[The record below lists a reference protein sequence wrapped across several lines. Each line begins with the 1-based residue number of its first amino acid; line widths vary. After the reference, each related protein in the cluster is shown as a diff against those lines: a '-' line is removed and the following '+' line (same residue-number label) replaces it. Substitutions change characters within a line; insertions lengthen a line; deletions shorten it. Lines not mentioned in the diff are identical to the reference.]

1 MKFNECPQENKDK
14 VVNYYIDN
22 LNLYESDWWM
32 DDFENLL
39 STMKKEA
46 GVCADYDDVGFDFGE
61 DEAHVVVVDQY
72 IYPVSFDAFCGGLNE
87 FVNRVVSVLDDYDYI
102 EEMDVDAVR
111 NTLYDAIKGDDFTRA
126 SFEGR
131 IGNDSSISLKFTDT
145 ESLLSPLDELV
156 DEGVLTDEQLARV
169 YDSFDA
175 QAEEMCDK
183 IGAMVVKYLQ
193 QFITDTDDT
202 YEWLT
207 SEEHVAQVA
216 EERNWDIY
224 EDEDGDTIIDGDT
237 IEEEYEEEEEEEY
250 EEEEEEEKDNW
261 DEWSD
266 DPAVWAARK
275 RGRRVFARR

>member
-1 MKFNECPQENKDK
+1 VKFNECPQKNKDE
-14 VVNYYIDN
+14 VVNYYTSN
-22 LNLYESDWWM
+22 LKLYEGDWWM

-46 GVCADYDDVGFDFGE
+46 GVCAEYDDVGFDFGE
-61 DEAHVVVVDQY
+61 DEAHVVVEDQY
-72 IYPVSFDAFCGGLNE
+72 IYPVSFDVFCGGLNE

-102 EEMDVDAVR
+102 EEMDIDTVR

-183 IGAMVVKYLQ
+183 IGAMVVKHLQ
-193 QFITDTDDT
+193 QFIVDTDDT

-237 IEEEYEEEEEEEY
+237 IEEEDEEEEY